1 MPTGDEGTKCSSCLL
16 PYNNKDRTPKVW
28 QCMLLCSKQMYN
40 VHIFMSLFWIS
51 RVNPLHPPVNRNSI
65 FVYRVI
71 STMTNLTFEL
81 NQRTWNIIQK
91 LRHNLLWN
99 QSHTCFQL
107 IWWRLLCLDPALLP
121 HLLPGVPRA
130 VHVHG
135 RGDHLPLLRPD
146 HPRRQVGPHAAPTNV
161 NQIAHFLV

>member
-40 VHIFMSLFWIS
+40 VHIPCIHKWTEILFVF
-51 RVNPLHPPVNRNSI
+51 RA
-65 FVYRVI
+65 I
-71 STMTNLTFEL
+71 STMTNLSFEL

-91 LRHNLLWN
+91 LRLNLLWN
-99 QSHTCFQL
+99 RTHVCKWSEL
-107 IWWRLLCLDPALLP
+107 ICWRLPCLDPALLP
-121 HLLPGVPRA
+121 HVLPRVPRA

-135 RGDHLPLLRPD
+135 GGDHLPLLRPD
-146 HPRRQVGPHAAPTNV
+146 HPRRQVGPHTTLYTTRDNV
-161 NQIAHFLV
+161 THFPV